1 LEGRLQLMKVR
12 MLGKAMGEAL
22 SRSSSRDR
30 RSEAWGTPS
39 SSFWPFFFS
48 RPAAGVPASSSVF
61 SQDDSYVA
69 GRFVSGHGSSRAI
82 ISHQEI

>member
-1 LEGRLQLMKVR
+1 MKVR

-39 SSFWPFFFS
+39 SSFWPFLFYRLCGAGPCQQLGIS
-48 RPAAGVPASSSVF
+48 RKKIRIPQEASY
-61 SQDDSYVA
+61 QGTA
-69 GRFVSGHGSSRAI
+69 
-82 ISHQEI
+82 